1 MNPDDIRLCVLYGIE
16 DFDDLNKFIQL
27 NQEKKP
33 DLVQK
38 VAESFWDYQNEI
50 ITKNKQL
57 DAVSIP
63 AEALSGSSIKA
74 KAFEREYVAEF
85 KHGGKPFLDVDS
97 IKAAQRKEYAMPS
110 IELHDIGPRGLSGE
124 SYRKWKSRQRG
135 VDILRDDR
143 MFAMKVSEIPKNWD
157 KWPTVVVPKDMDAYD
172 LKFIAR
178 IHEEAFEALHK
189 SYKEARREPAPKVQ
203 SHWDHFWPDYVT
215 DRKKEERNTEGKHNV
230 NHSLNRNLNDLVK
243 GNTAGATIV
252 STPKLTTLKAF
263 AGKTEA
269 DEYKNLT
276 SLPESVKVAL
286 DKKIKKQQEES
297 ADAAADQII
306 GLLKANDGVV
316 ETHVEAIRSLRKRI
330 EAEKTKLAK
339 VNLAK
344 AYALETNNY
353 IPLAAVLGQLRS
365 YEIEEAGDLA
375 KVPENWAPAPAA

>member
-1 MNPDDIRLCVLYGIE
+1 MNPDDIRLCVLFGID
-16 DFDDLNKFIQL
+16 DFDALMEFIRK
-27 NQEKKP
+27 NEKAKP
-33 DLVQK
+33 ELTQQ
-38 VAESFWDYQNEI
+38 VAQSFWDYQDEI
-50 ITKNKQL
+50 AKKNKQQ

-63 AEALSGSSIKA
+63 ADALSGSSIDA

-85 KHGGKPFLDVDS
+85 KHGGKSFLDVDS
-97 IKAAQRKEYAMPS
+97 IKAAQ
-110 IELHDIGPRGLSGE
+110 
-124 SYRKWKSRQRG
+124 KWKDRQRRG
-135 VDILRDDR
+135 YTPRDDC
-143 MFAMKVSEIPKNWD
+143 FPAMKATSLPK
-157 KWPTVVVPKDMDAYD
+157 KWGEWPAVVIPKDMDAYD
-172 LKFIAR
+172 FKFIAR

-375 KVPENWAPAPAA
+375 KVPENWAPAPAAAAEAAPAA